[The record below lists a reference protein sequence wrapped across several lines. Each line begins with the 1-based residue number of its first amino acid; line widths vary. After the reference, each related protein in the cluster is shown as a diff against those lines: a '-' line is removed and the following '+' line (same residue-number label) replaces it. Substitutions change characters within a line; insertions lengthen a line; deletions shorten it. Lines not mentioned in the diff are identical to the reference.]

1 MDAGAIWKSTLSL
14 RHRGPDQQD
23 IFESPHVSL
32 GSVRLKI
39 IDLERGEQPMRSESG
54 DFVITF
60 NGEIY
65 NHGELRSELEEL
77 GHRFHSRCDTEVAL
91 RAFIEWDIE
100 SFSRFRGMFAAAIWN
115 EQTRRL
121 VLVRDRLGIKPLY
134 FTVSQGN
141 VFFGSELK
149 SIFAHDHLPRFLCK
163 RALGYF
169 LSLNYVPGPLTLVEG
184 IEKLDPG
191 KWLEC
196 RNGRITTGAYW
207 HNTCSPEPIRVE
219 DACSELDR
227 LLSGSV
233 REHLAADVPVG
244 IWASGGLDSSTILH
258 YSAAHSSR
266 SVQTFSL
273 SFEGRKCDESRY
285 FRRLA
290 PYYGATH
297 RELDLNHDLDLT
309 SAIHDLAYYSDE
321 PSADAGALPVWFLSK
336 LTAGHVKVALSG
348 EGADEIFGGYQTYLA
363 DRYAQIARLLPRAV
377 LRGSARVAERL
388 PVSDEKIGFEYKVKR
403 FLAGALLPADEAH
416 FFWNG
421 TFSRREQREFFDTDP
436 EPLGGLFSKLA
447 GGPDTR
453 SDLNRYLFIDQH
465 CYLPDDILHK
475 CDRMSMAHS
484 IELRPPFLDH
494 RIVEF
499 AGRLPLALK
508 VRGSQTKYILRKLM
522 SGKLPPFACN
532 RGKEGLDIPA
542 HEWLRGPLLPLM
554 HDALSSNSV
563 AEAGLFSPG
572 VIHHLVDR
580 HLSRQANLGYHL
592 WGLLTLHL
600 WIHRW
605 KIETQTASEVER
617 GAVIGSVAG

>member
-1 MDAGAIWKSTLSL
+1 
-14 RHRGPDQQD
+14 
-23 IFESPHVSL
+23 
-32 GSVRLKI
+32 
-39 IDLERGEQPMRSESG
+39 MRSDSG
-54 DFVITF
+54 DFVVAF
-60 NGEIY
+60 NGELY
-65 NHGELRSELEEL
+65 NHHELRRELEAL
-77 GHRFHSRCDTEVAL
+77 GHCFHSRCDTEVAL
-91 RAFIEWDIE
+91 RAFIEWDVE

-134 FTVSQGN
+134 YTVRQGN

-149 SIFAHDHLPRFLCK
+149 SLFAHDYLPRLLCK

-184 IEKLDPG
+184 IEKLEPG

-207 HNTCSPEPIRVE
+207 RNTCSPKPVRIE

-227 LLSGSV
+227 LLSQSV

-258 YSAAHSSR
+258 YSAAHSPR
-266 SVQTFSL
+266 PIQTFSL
-273 SFEGRKCDESRY
+273 SFEGRKCDESSY

-290 PYYGATH
+290 QYYGARH
-297 RELDLNHDLDLT
+297 RELDLNQGLDL
-309 SAIHDLAYYSDE
+309 AGVIHELAYHSDE

-363 DRYAQIARLLPRAV
+363 DRYARIARLLPRAV
-377 LRGSARVAERL
+377 LRGFAGAAERL
-388 PVSDEKIGFEYKVKR
+388 PVSDEKIGFEYRVKR

-421 TFSRREQREFFDTDP
+421 TFSCREQREFFDHAP
-436 EPLGGLFSKLA
+436 QPLGTLFSKLA

-499 AGRLPLALK
+499 ASRLPLALK
-508 VRGSQTKYILRKLM
+508 VRGSQTKYVLRKLM
-522 SGKLPPFACN
+522 SGKLPVFISS
-532 RGKEGLDIPA
+532 RKKEGLDIPA
-542 HEWLRGPLLPLM
+542 HEWLRGPLRPLL
-554 HDALSSNSV
+554 HDALSADSV
-563 AEAGLFSPG
+563 VAAGLFSSD
-572 VIHHLVDR
+572 VIHHLVEQ
-580 HLSRQANLGYHL
+580 HLSRRANLGYHL

-605 KIETQTASEVER
+605 KIETQTTSELEH
-617 GAVIGSVAG
+617 GAVIGSAAG

>member
-1 MDAGAIWKSTLSL
+1 MDASAIWKSTLSL
-14 RHRGPDQQD
+14 RHRGPDQQN

-54 DFVITF
+54 DFVIAF
-60 NGEIY
+60 NGELY
-65 NHGELRSELEEL
+65 NHHELRSDLEAL

-91 RAFIEWDIE
+91 RAFIEWDVE

-134 FTVSQGN
+134 YTVRQGN

-149 SIFAHDHLPRFLCK
+149 SLFAHDHLPRLLCK

-184 IEKLDPG
+184 IEKLEPG

-196 RNGRITTGAYW
+196 RNGRVTTGPYW
-207 HNTCSPEPIRVE
+207 RNTCSPKPVRVE
-219 DACSELDR
+219 DACAELDR
-227 LLSGSV
+227 LLSQSV

-258 YSAAHSSR
+258 YSAVHSSHPI
-266 SVQTFSL
+266 QTFSL
-273 SFEGRKCDESRY
+273 SFEGRKCDESSY

-290 PYYGATH
+290 QCYGARH
-297 RELDLNHDLDLT
+297 RELDLNQDLDL
-309 SAIHDLAYYSDE
+309 AGVIHELAYHSDE

-363 DRYAQIARLLPRAV
+363 DRYARIARLLPRAV
-377 LRGSARVAERL
+377 LRGFAGAAERL

-421 TFSRREQREFFDTDP
+421 TFSRREQREFFDHDP
-436 EPLGGLFSKLA
+436 EPLGTLFSKLA
-447 GGPDTR
+447 DGPDTR

-499 AGRLPLALK
+499 AARLPLALK
-508 VRGSQTKYILRKLM
+508 VRGSQTKYVLRKLM
-522 SGKLPPFACN
+522 SGNLPVFISN
-532 RGKEGLDIPA
+532 RRKEGLDIPA
-542 HEWLRGPLLPLM
+542 HEWLCGPLRPLL
-554 HDALSSNSV
+554 HDALSADSV
-563 AEAGLFSPG
+563 AAAGLFSSD
-572 VIHHLVDR
+572 VIHHLVEQ
-580 HLSRQANLGYHL
+580 HLSRRANLGYHL

-605 KIETQTASEVER
+605 KIETQTTSELER
-617 GAVIGSVAG
+617 GAVIGSAAG